1 MFLRSAT
8 ILLILLLSVGCKSK
22 KDSSNDPFQLLLRFL
37 VRNLNASGIDPELP
51 SNVSVAVPRSIR
63 KTSSG
68 SSLSVKGKSFQQ
80 KDLSS
85 LLADGNTGLGILQD
99 GTTLIGLLLQD
110 SKRDLVLLSSIFQRA
125 KAAPGTCIPGGA
137 AKIEVSEL
145 AITEFKEGLKRL
157 GLSDEEA
164 SADLER
170 LQSAGVLPTVGQSL
184 PSPAIMYKVP
194 SEKAYKHEV
203 NFSFSESL
211 EATKPCPA
219 NINATNAFEKTIRW
233 NSDKSQIFSSIQK
246 TIRFLTVSVT
256 INASITYFT
265 FPDKKDRAILATK
278 QTTKIGASSSSE
290 ISKNLTVEECNAEE
304 SANSSNCISLSFKS
318 KEKKSATQT
327 IETTVIGKTDNEGG
341 LVNTK
346 ITDTS
351 LPAGDIEMDEYY
363 DTNGNIVWLDYYVNY
378 VYTSGFGVDNGNPY
392 SFDPN
397 NLFDGFV
404 ELVLDLGCISP
415 SCIGENTPV
424 DYSDID
430 FFVLAFNGDDPNT
443 DDELIWGYGYYE
455 DNIAASGGY
464 NVQSEVEIIFYGDA
478 EDVPYLSVWR
488 EKYDINDELIYVLV
502 DDTVSLSP

>member
-1 MFLRSAT
+1 M
-8 ILLILLLSVGCKSK
+8 
-22 KDSSNDPFQLLLRFL
+22 QLLLRFL
-37 VRNLNASGIDPELP
+37 VRNLSGSAIDPELP

-68 SSLSVKGKSFQQ
+68 SGLSVREKSYQQ
-80 KDLSS
+80 KDLSTI
-85 LLADGNTGLGILQD
+85 LADGNTGLGILQD

-110 SKRDLVLLSSIFQRA
+110 SKRDLVLISSVFQRA

-137 AKIEVSEL
+137 AKIEVSESG
-145 AITEFKEGLKRL
+145 ITEFKEGLKRL

-170 LQSAGVLPTVGQSL
+170 LQSAGVLPTVGQSI

-194 SEKAYKHEV
+194 TEKSYKHEV
-203 NFSFSESL
+203 NYSFSDSL
-211 EATKPCPA
+211 ETSKPCPA
-219 NINATNAFEKTIRW
+219 NINANNAFEKTIRW
-233 NSDKSQIFSSIQK
+233 SADKSQIFSSIQK
-246 TIRFLTVSVT
+246 TIRFLTVTIT

>member
-1 MFLRSAT
+1 
-8 ILLILLLSVGCKSK
+8 
-22 KDSSNDPFQLLLRFL
+22 
-37 VRNLNASGIDPELP
+37 
-51 SNVSVAVPRSIR
+51 
-63 KTSSG
+63 
-68 SSLSVKGKSFQQ
+68 
-80 KDLSS
+80 
-85 LLADGNTGLGILQD
+85 
-99 GTTLIGLLLQD
+99 
-110 SKRDLVLLSSIFQRA
+110 
-125 KAAPGTCIPGGA
+125 
-137 AKIEVSEL
+137 
-145 AITEFKEGLKRL
+145 
-157 GLSDEEA
+157 
-164 SADLER
+164 
-170 LQSAGVLPTVGQSL
+170 
-184 PSPAIMYKVP
+184 
-194 SEKAYKHEV
+194 
-203 NFSFSESL
+203 
-211 EATKPCPA
+211 
-219 NINATNAFEKTIRW
+219 
-233 NSDKSQIFSSIQK
+233 
-246 TIRFLTVSVT
+246 
-256 INASITYFT
+256 
-265 FPDKKDRAILATK
+265 
-278 QTTKIGASSSSE
+278 
-290 ISKNLTVEECNAEE
+290 
-304 SANSSNCISLSFKS
+304 
-318 KEKKSATQT
+318 
-327 IETTVIGKTDNEGG
+327 